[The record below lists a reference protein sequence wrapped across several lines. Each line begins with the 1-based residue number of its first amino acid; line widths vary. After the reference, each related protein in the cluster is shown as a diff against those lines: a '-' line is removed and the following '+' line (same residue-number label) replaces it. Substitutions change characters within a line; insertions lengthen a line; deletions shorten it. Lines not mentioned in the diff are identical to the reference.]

1 MMRIV
6 IVFRKVFIHRIEML
20 VELRIMDS
28 MAIVVWLFMLWLE
41 EDIFSRMALMTVIS
55 VIVEILDWMY
65 DLTMVIMMIKMV
77 SHVLEV

>member
-1 MMRIV
+1 M
-6 IVFRKVFIHRIEML
+6 FIHRIEML

-41 EDIFSRMALMTVIS
+41 EDIFSRVALMTVIP

-77 SHVLEV
+77 PHVLEV